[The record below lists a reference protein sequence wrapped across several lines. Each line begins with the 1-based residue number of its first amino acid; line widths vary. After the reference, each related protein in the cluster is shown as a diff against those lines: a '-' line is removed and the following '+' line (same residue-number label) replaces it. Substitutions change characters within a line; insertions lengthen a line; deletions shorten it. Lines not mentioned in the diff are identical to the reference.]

1 MQQLSVNDAMTWEP
15 EEHSCTLCESAD
27 DAGSAMGDLKKL
39 DTALGGR
46 TTDKRLASLM
56 LESYN
61 TFFYEPAVKAGES
74 PPNLSEEEITL
85 HFTEHDINPLRQLRK
100 DINRLNAIQDSLA
113 PRAASASGR
122 VVCNDADAKSWANMQ
137 RLKMDLVKQYD
148 ICDRQTSRD
157 MPTLG

>member
-100 DINRLNAIQDSLA
+100 DMFRK
-113 PRAASASGR
+113 GR
-122 VVCNDADAKSWANMQ
+122 HGCGSVA
-137 RLKMDLVKQYD
+137 RDLL
-148 ICDRQTSRD
+148 R
-157 MPTLG
+157 